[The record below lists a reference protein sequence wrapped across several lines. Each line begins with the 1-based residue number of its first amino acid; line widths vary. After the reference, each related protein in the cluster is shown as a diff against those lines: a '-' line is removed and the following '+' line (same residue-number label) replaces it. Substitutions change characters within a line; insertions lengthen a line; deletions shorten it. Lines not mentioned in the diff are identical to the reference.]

1 MLALTDLEKQF
12 SLYVQPLWRL
22 DAGAPKIVVFIL
34 VLGSKPHNFFS
45 EVFAKLQFSS
55 FIVTLL
61 LLLSHFYAHTPEVA
75 LLHEKL
81 AHRI

>member
-12 SLYVQPLWRL
+12 SLYDQPLWRL
-22 DAGAPKIVVFIL
+22 DAGAPKIVVLIL
-34 VLGSKPHNFFS
+34 VLGSKPHNFS
-45 EVFAKLQFSS
+45 EVFVKLQFSS
-55 FIVTLL
+55 FIVTLF
-61 LLLSHFYAHTPEVA
+61 LLLSHFYAHIPEVA